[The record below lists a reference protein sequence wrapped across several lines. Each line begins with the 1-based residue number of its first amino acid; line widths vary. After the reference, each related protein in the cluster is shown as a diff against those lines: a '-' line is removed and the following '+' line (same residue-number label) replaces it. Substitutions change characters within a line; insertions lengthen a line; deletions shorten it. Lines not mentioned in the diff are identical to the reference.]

1 MIEQGL
7 FKKYF
12 VGRDGFY
19 WWIGQIATAES
30 WRDNK
35 NGIPSANNKDTPGF
49 GERYKVRIM
58 GHHTASPSE
67 LSDDELPWAT
77 VMYPVTAGGGTGA
90 SSQNANLRQGMFVF
104 GFFMDGEDGQQPVI
118 MGVIGTNSY
127 TAVMKN
133 VPDSKFIPFTGLSE
147 QFGDR
152 VATYARTASDSKGEV
167 APVADEVK
175 GEPTENSTTINSPEE
190 NTEVEDA
197 ASSTSAEEKE
207 KDIPVPQPSHC
218 DPIPFEGIQL
228 SMANTI
234 KDIEKLRSTLTDYRQ
249 AATKGVSDLKAE
261 IDKKQNKLIKE
272 MYSGLQWLIDLI
284 ITSYE
289 RGMNFMFKQ
298 ASAVQGAAFA
308 YNLKSLQSEAI
319 ETILCNVKKLFVA
332 LIDYLADVIADI
344 LGKVVNAATCFIE
357 NFVSSIIAQI
367 DNLVTQMVEAVFGAI
382 SGVIGTAF
390 NIADFGLGLAS
401 DIISVV
407 QDILGLLQCEQD
419 GCEAWQTSQWN
430 IITGGRT
437 RTTPGEIA
445 DKINRFRD
453 EFDQVFDF
461 TNGITDVIE
470 NQFQFNFDSL
480 FDDETCDV
488 GPLLCGP
495 PSLVLF
501 SGTGA
506 GFSANPVVSESGAI
520 LGVDIIALGGG
531 YKTDSSYAKIIDP
544 CGNGNGGV
552 IVPYIGNNPFDF
564 YDFLNGDDGFEGSG
578 NDFDGRGRVA
588 ITDPFW
594 AGRRAEIGGGVDLAG
609 GGITNPVFSDGP
621 IFTGNIPGDR
631 LAISDPDFE
640 LQDVPAGG
648 GGGRANIDII
658 NPSFDQP
665 VFPGFISSER
675 LDLDVVG
682 PGITDPAFLG
692 ADRPASGGAGGLAI
706 QNPAFLDRVGIRT
719 LGGTARF
726 DIVDPAFLDRV
737 GIRTLGGRE
746 ARIDIADPSFL
757 DRVGIRTT
765 GSRAPRNSITDP
777 PFSGVVG
784 FIIKSTG
791 GNYLTKSDGSLGGM
805 NRTWAKA
812 NETKVKKKDGTYLKP
827 VKPGTLIILEPGDTV
842 ETPNNTKVVTEKTKG
857 GKGGG
862 EEIIGGTPY
871 IMKKAGIITAPASD
885 FSVDEVSI
893 KSPGLKKFYPS
904 SSDGTYPVIM
914 YMLGLFIDNPGVK
927 YEVGDEIV
935 ISPSK
940 GAKAKIHK
948 VTEQG
953 GIVSIK
959 LTSQGEGY
967 KEMPNVFVKST
978 NGTGA
983 KLLPQLGVNRVT
995 EDDLE
1000 DEEIESKVVDVVD
1013 STGSIVDSTGTIASG
1028 NGGTY

>member
-19 WWIGQIATAES
+19 WWIGQIAPEES

-35 NGIPSANNKDTPGF
+35 NGIPAANNKDTPGF

-127 TAVMKN
+127 TAVMKD
-133 VPDSKFIPFTGLSE
+133 VPDAKFIPFTGLSE

-152 VATYARTASDSKGEV
+152 VVTYARTASDSKGEV

-175 GEPTENSTTINSPEE
+175 GQPTENSTTINSPEG

-197 ASSTSAEEKE
+197 ASATSAEEKE
-207 KDIPVPQPSHC
+207 KDIAIPQPSHC
-218 DPIPFEGIQL
+218 DPIPFHGIQL

-289 RGMNFMFKQ
+289 RAMNFTFKQ
-298 ASAVQGAAFA
+298 AAAAQGAAMA
-308 YNLKSLQSEAI
+308 YNLKSIQSEAI

-332 LIDYLADVIADI
+332 LIGYLADVIGDI

-367 DNLVTQMVEAVFGAI
+367 DNLITQMVEAVFGAI

-390 NIADFGLGLAS
+390 NIADFGLGLVS

-506 GFSANPVVSESGAI
+506 GFAANPVISESGAV

-531 YKTDSSYAKIIDP
+531 YKRDSSYAKIIDP

-552 IVPYIGNNPFDF
+552 IVPFIGNNPFDF
-564 YDFLNGDDGFEGSG
+564 SDFLNGDDGFEGSG
-578 NDFDGRGRVA
+578 NDFDGSGRVGV
-588 ITDPFW
+588 TDPFW
-594 AGRRAEIGGGVDLAG
+594 ANRRSELGDSGGVDAFG
-609 GGITNPVFSDGP
+609 PGITNPVFSDGP

-631 LAISDPDFE
+631 LAIESPVFE
-640 LQDVPAGG
+640 DSPRPSGG

-675 LDLDVVG
+675 IDLDSVG
-682 PGITDPAFLG
+682 PGITSPAFLDS
-692 ADRPASGGAGGLAI
+692 DRPTSGGTGGLSI

-719 LGGTARF
+719 LGGRAAR
-726 DIVDPAFLDRV
+726 V
-737 GIRTLGGRE
+737 
-746 ARIDIADPSFL
+746 DIADPSFL
-757 DRVGIRTT
+757 DRAVGVRTNT
-765 GSRAPRNSITDP
+765 GSRTPRNSITDP
-777 PFSGVVG
+777 PGSGVVG
-784 FIIKSTG
+784 FIIKATG
-791 GNYLTKSDGSLGGM
+791 GGYLTKPDGSLGGM
-805 NRTWAKA
+805 NRVWAKA
-812 NETKVKKKDGTYLKP
+812 NETKIKKGDGTYLKP
-827 VKPGTLIILEPGDTV
+827 LKPQTLANLEPGDTI
-842 ETPNNTKVVTEKTKG
+842 EIPNGTKVVTEKPAG

-871 IMKKAGIITAPASD
+871 VLKKAGVITTPSA
-885 FSVDEVSI
+885 FSVEEVSI
-893 KSPGLKKFYPS
+893 KSSGFYPS

-940 GAKAKIHK
+940 GAKARIHK

-967 KEMPNVFVKST
+967 KEMPNVFVRST

-995 EDDLE
+995 EDDL
-1000 DEEIESKVVDVVD
+1000 DGGDIESKVVNVVD
-1013 STGSIVDSTGTIASG
+1013 STGSIVDTTGTIASG
-1028 NGGTY
+1028 SGGIY

>member
-19 WWIGQIATAES
+19 WWIGQIAPEES

-152 VATYARTASDSKGEV
+152 VATYARTASDSEGEV

-175 GEPTENSTTINSPEE
+175 GEPTENSTTINSPEG

-207 KDIPVPQPSHC
+207 KDIPIPQPSHC

-228 SMANTI
+228 SLANTI

-272 MYSGLQWLIDLI
+272 MYAGLQWLIDII
-284 ITSYE
+284 ITNYE
-289 RGMNFMFKQ
+289 RAMNFTFKQ
-298 ASAVQGAAFA
+298 AAAAQGAAMA

-332 LIDYLADVIADI
+332 LIDYLADVIGDI
-344 LGKVVNAATCFIE
+344 LSKVVNAATCFIE

-382 SGVIGTAF
+382 NGVIGAAF
-390 NIADFGLGLAS
+390 NFADFGLSLVS
-401 DIISVV
+401 DIASVV

-419 GCEAWQTSQWN
+419 GCEEWQQSQWN

-445 DKINRFRD
+445 DKINSFRD

-506 GFSANPVVSESGAI
+506 GFSANPVVSESGAVI
-520 LGVDIIALGGG
+520 GVDIIALGGG
-531 YKTDSSYAKIIDP
+531 YKTDSSYAKIVDP

-552 IVPYIGNNPFDF
+552 VLPFIGNNPFDF

-594 AGRRAEIGGGVDLAG
+594 AGRRAEIGGGGVDLAG

-631 LAISDPDFE
+631 LAVSGPDFE
-640 LQDVPAGG
+640 DSVRPSGG

-675 LDLDVVG
+675 IDLDSVG
-682 PGITDPAFLG
+682 PGITNPAFLG
-692 ADRPASGGAGGLAI
+692 ADRPTSGGAGGLSI

-719 LGGTARF
+719 LGGRAAR
-726 DIVDPAFLDRV
+726 V
-737 GIRTLGGRE
+737 
-746 ARIDIADPSFL
+746 DIADPSFL
-757 DRVGIRTT
+757 DRAVGIRTIT

-777 PFSGVVG
+777 PSSGVVG

-791 GNYLTKSDGSLGGM
+791 GSYLTKADGSLGGM
-805 NRTWAKA
+805 NRVWAKV

-827 VKPGTLIILEPGDTV
+827 FKPGTLITLEPGDTV
-842 ETPNNTKVVTEKTKG
+842 QTPNDTKVVTEKLKG
-857 GKGGG
+857 GSGGG

-871 IMKKAGIITAPASD
+871 ILKKAGVITAPAPG

-953 GIVSIK
+953 SIVSIK

-967 KEMPNVFVKST
+967 KEMPNVFVRST
-978 NGTGA
+978 NGSGA

-995 EDDLE
+995 QDDLD
-1000 DEEIESKVVDVVD
+1000 DEEIESKVVNV
-1013 STGSIVDSTGTIASG
+1013 VDSTGTIASG
-1028 NGGTY
+1028 SGGIY